1 MRLADFIDCV
11 MDEETLRHLA
21 RSGEPPRFDNIT
33 QVAGAAFRGTGGA
46 APRAFVRRA
55 DW

>member
-1 MRLADFIDCV
+1 MRLADFV
-11 MDEETLRHLA
+11 GWTMGEETLRHLA
-21 RSGEPPRFDNIT
+21 RSGEPPRFDNTT
-33 QVAGAAFRGTGGA
+33 QVAASAFRGTGGA